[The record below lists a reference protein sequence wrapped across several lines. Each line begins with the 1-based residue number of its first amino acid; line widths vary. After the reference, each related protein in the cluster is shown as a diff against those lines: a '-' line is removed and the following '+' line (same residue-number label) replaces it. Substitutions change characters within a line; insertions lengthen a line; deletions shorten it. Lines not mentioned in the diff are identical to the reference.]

1 MGEHDADV
9 LIRVFADL
17 AQVMFCLKDADGR
30 YRDANDAFVR
40 RVGKRSARQVIGRRA
55 GELFAPDLAASY
67 EAQDRAVFAT
77 GRPVRFQLEIITD
90 ADGTDAWYLTNKVL
104 VDDRVPG
111 ESLLAVI
118 SVEAKLPRR
127 GSPAGVGLG
136 AAIDHARAHFTEPLR
151 VDDLARLAGM
161 SLAQFERAI
170 TKTLG
175 VTPKQFLQ
183 RLRVDQAALLL
194 ATTELGIAEIASI
207 CGYYDQSQCTRVFRT
222 ATGLTPG
229 AYRASIEDVQPG
241 RKTER

>member
-1 MGEHDADV
+1 MGERDSDV

-17 AQVMFCLKDADGR
+17 AHVMFCLKDADGR

-90 ADGTDAWYLTNKVL
+90 ADGVEAWYLTNKVL
-104 VDDRVPG
+104 VDDQILG

-118 SVEAKLPRR
+118 SVEAKLPKRT
-127 GSPAGVGLG
+127 GPTGVGLG
-136 AAIDHARAHFTEPLR
+136 AAIDHARAHFTESLR
-151 VDDLARLAGM
+151 VDDLARVAGM
-161 SLAQFERAI
+161 SVAQFERAI
-170 TKTLG
+170 TKALG

-183 RLRVDQAALLL
+183 RLRVDHAALLL
-194 ATTELGIAEIASI
+194 ATTDLGIAEIASI
-207 CGYYDQSQCTRVFRT
+207 CGYYDQSQCTRIFRT

-229 AYRASIEDVQPG
+229 VYRVSIHDVQRGP
-241 RKTER
+241 KSER